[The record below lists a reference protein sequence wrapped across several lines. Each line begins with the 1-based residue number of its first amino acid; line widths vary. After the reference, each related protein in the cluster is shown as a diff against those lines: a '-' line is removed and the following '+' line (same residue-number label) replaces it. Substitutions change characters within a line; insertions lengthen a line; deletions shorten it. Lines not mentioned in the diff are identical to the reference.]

1 MPETAGLPAAAA
13 PAPTPPGLD
22 LTQPA
27 NDHSPGQPM
36 VKQWWFWTALGVAV
50 ATTVVILVLTDG
62 GPAAPNTIL
71 GNREFRP

>member
-1 MPETAGLPAAAA
+1 
-13 PAPTPPGLD
+13 
-22 LTQPA
+22 
-27 NDHSPGQPM
+27 M